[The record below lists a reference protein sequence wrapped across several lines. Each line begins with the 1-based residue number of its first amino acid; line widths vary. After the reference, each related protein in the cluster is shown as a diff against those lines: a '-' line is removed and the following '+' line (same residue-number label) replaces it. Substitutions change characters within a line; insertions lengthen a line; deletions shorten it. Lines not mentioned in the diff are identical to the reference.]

1 MSDDLLKRRLIGT
14 GHGSSFEAVRRIDD
28 MADEITRLRAEV
40 ERQRE
45 AERTAWIAGRDAAAV
60 IAIEVASYGSS
71 DDSSYDAGRI
81 YAAKRIY
88 REICALTPEAT
99 P

>member
-40 ERQRE
+40 ERLR

-88 REICALTPEAT
+88 REICALTPEAK

>member
-40 ERQRE
+40 ERLRE
-45 AERTAWIAGRDAAAV
+45 ELSLIAVMGH
-60 IAIEVASYGSS
+60 S
-71 DDSSYDAGRI
+71 DDPKVAARI
-81 YAAKRIY
+81 AYHAVERARAALL
-88 REICALTPEAT
+88 REEAKALESP
-99 P
+99 